1 MNMSDCYSKNQKP
14 KAQSVIAYFSMEVG
28 IDPSLPTYSGGLG
41 ILAGDTLRAA
51 ADLGVPMIGMTLLH
65 RKGYFRQ
72 HLDSN
77 GNQSESPS
85 EWSPE
90 KILEPMEPRVSVTIE
105 GRQVHIRAWRYLVRG
120 ASGYTVPVYF
130 LDTALPE
137 NSASDQAYTDHLY
150 GGDDRYRLCQEVILG
165 LGGVAM
171 LRALG
176 HTGIRTY
183 HMNEGHSALLALG
196 LLNERTKGGLKVAT
210 AADREA
216 IRQKCVFTT
225 HTPVPAG
232 HDNFSLDLVQRVLG
246 EQQANTIKSSDCCP
260 MGTLNMTYLALS
272 FSRYING
279 VAMHHGKIS
288 RDMYPSY
295 PINSITNG
303 VHAVTWTAVSF
314 QRLYDRYIPEWR
326 NDHLYVRYAI
336 SIPLDEIQQA
346 HADAKR
352 ELLAE
357 VERRTGIRLDSTVMT
372 LGFARRAS
380 TYKRAGLLLSD
391 LDRLKRIVRQIG
403 PLQIIYG
410 GKAHPRDEGGKA
422 VIRRIFEALS
432 AVRDAIPI
440 VYLEDYDM
448 ALGHYLCAGVDLW
461 VNTPQ
466 KPQEASGTSGMK
478 AALNGVPSL
487 SVLDGW
493 WIEGHLEGVTGWS
506 IGDGW
511 QVASNPAVE
520 AASLYE
526 KLEYLILPTFYKR
539 PDAFAEIM
547 RSAIAINGSF
557 FNAQRMVSQY
567 VKNAYQLVGYSGPIT
582 DLK

>member
-1 MNMSDCYSKNQKP
+1 MASASKE
-14 KAQSVIAYFSMEVG
+14 SVPSPSIAYFSMEVG
-28 IDPSLPTYSGGLG
+28 IDPGIPTYSGGLG

-51 ADLGVPMIGMTLLH
+51 ADLGVPMVGMTLLY

-90 KILEPMEPRVSVTIE
+90 KILEPMEPRTAVTIE
-105 GRQVHIRAWRYLVRG
+105 GRTIEIRAWRYAVQG
-120 ASGYTVPVYF
+120 ISGHVVPVYF
-130 LDTALPE
+130 LDTSLPE
-137 NSASDQAYTDHLY
+137 NSNWDSELTDHLY
-150 GGDDRYRLCQEVILG
+150 GRDDHYRLCQEVVLG
-165 LGGVAM
+165 MGGIAM
-171 LRALG
+171 LRALDY
-176 HTGIRTY
+176 REMQSY
-183 HMNEGHSALLALG
+183 HMNEGHSALLTLAL
-196 LLNERTKGGLKVAT
+196 LEEYTQERGVPAPT
-210 AADREA
+210 EA
-216 IRQKCVFTT
+216 EKEAVRRRCVFTT

-232 HDNFSLDLVQRVLG
+232 HDEFSLNLARQVLG
-246 EQQANTIKSSDCCP
+246 EERANTLTSADCC
-260 MGTLNMTYLALS
+260 MDGMLNMTYLALY

-279 VAMHHGKIS
+279 VAMRHGEIS
-288 RDMYPSY
+288 RGMFPSY

-303 VHAVTWTAVSF
+303 VHAVSWTAISF

-326 NDHLYVRYAI
+326 NDHLYLRYAI

-346 HADAKR
+346 HTEAKR

-357 VERRTGIRLDSTVMT
+357 AERRTGIRLDPTVLT

-380 TYKRAGLLLSD
+380 TYKRADLLLSD
-391 LDRLKRIVRQIG
+391 LDRLRRIVRQGG
-403 PLQIIYG
+403 PLQIVYG

-422 VIRRIFEALS
+422 VIRRIFEAVA

-461 VNTPQ
+461 VNTPA

-478 AALNGVPSL
+478 AALNAVPSL

-493 WIEGHLEGVTGWS
+493 WIEGHLEGITGWS
-506 IGDGW
+506 IGDSW
-511 QVASNPAVE
+511 QAASDPAVE

-526 KLEYLILPTFYKR
+526 KLEYLIVPTFYNR
-539 PDAFAEIM
+539 PNAFAEIM

-567 VKNAYQLVGYSGPIT
+567 VKNAYRLGAESGATP
-582 DLK
+582 